1 SGGAVIGNGG
11 STDRLEYTAI
21 GDAVNI
27 AARLEA
33 LNKELDTQILV
44 SGEVAQRVRGRL
56 IVVAKGR
63 AALKG
68 RMGRVEVHALRDA
81 ATAGGDGPFTEEAV
95 PEASRAVG

>member
-1 SGGAVIGNGG
+1 VIGNVG
-11 STDRLEYTAI
+11 SADRLEYTAI

-33 LNKELDTQILV
+33 VNKELDTRILV
-44 SGEVAQRVRGRL
+44 SGEVVQRVRGRL
-56 IVVAKGR
+56 IAVAKGR

-81 ATAGGDGPFTEEAV
+81 HAAGKDDPFTEEAV
-95 PEASRAVG
+95 KEASRAVG